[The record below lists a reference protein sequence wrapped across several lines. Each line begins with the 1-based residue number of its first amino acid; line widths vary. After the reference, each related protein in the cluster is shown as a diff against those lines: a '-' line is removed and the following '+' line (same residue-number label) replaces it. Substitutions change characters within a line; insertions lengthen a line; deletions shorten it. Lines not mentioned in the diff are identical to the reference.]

1 MAPAISAKERTEKTF
16 AELESFKNLLAAFTS
31 EWNDLDAFIAE
42 VDKSVAL
49 KHEELLAKEK
59 DFEET
64 NLKALEELD
73 KRDQAIPVREKSLL
87 AKLQHQK
94 DAAIAKYG
102 DVPNSSEEKKD
113 GMVVDAHAA
122 DDEDG
127 DAEMKDRKDSPAA
140 DVKEEKE
147 TSTAHPEVR
156 VRPQIMSLCEKM
168 DGEGLRKFIVD
179 HRKEISAL
187 RNEITAA
194 LHSAID
200 PARLVLKALEG
211 YHVLELDS
219 NHAKET
225 GASTNRRACILLL
238 ECLAEVLLDGEQK
251 PVVSPTIKEAA
262 KEVAKLWR
270 SKRDATL
277 SSSADAGNENSL
289 DAQAFL
295 QLLMAFGI
303 ASDFD
308 EDELLKLVYAI
319 CRRRQTPALCQALGL
334 QHKMPEF
341 VDTLNKDGKQI
352 EALCFAHH
360 FGLMEKIQPA
370 AMLKAYL
377 KEVRKVAQDMP
388 KNGVNPKHESMMKEL
403 AAVKAVIRAVDE
415 YNLGDQ
421 FSTEGLHKR
430 LVQLEKSKA
439 DRRKPVVM
447 NKGHTQFKKPRLSG
461 GGQGGSAHVHA
472 GPADR
477 GQYASANAAPYA
489 LSGQGV
495 YDRRPQ
501 GAYGSVYGADARSPG
516 SLSNSY
522 LYSSDVLSGSAYPAT
537 ASAYSSL
544 SGGYSGYPYGHGLVA
559 QSSYPS
565 SYLR

>member
-1 MAPAISAKERTEKTF
+1 MAPALSAKERTEKTF

-31 EWNDLDAFIAE
+31 EWNDLDDFIAE

-59 DFEET
+59 ACDEK

-73 KRDQAIPVREKSLL
+73 KREEAIPIREKSLL
-87 AKLQHQK
+87 AKLQNQK
-94 DAAIAKYG
+94 DAALAKYG
-102 DVPNSSEEKKD
+102 DGPSVEKQED
-113 GMVVDAHAA
+113 MDVDAHAS

-127 DAEMKDRKDSPAA
+127 DAEMKEGKDSPAA
-140 DVKEEKE
+140 DSKEKKE
-147 TSTAHPEVR
+147 ASTERSEVR
-156 VRPQIMSLCEKM
+156 VRPQILSLCEKM

-179 HRKEISAL
+179 HRKEIAAL
-187 RNEITAA
+187 RNEVTSA

-200 PARLVLKALEG
+200 PSRLVMKALEG

-238 ECLAEVLLDGEQK
+238 ECLAEVLRDGEEK
-251 PVVSPTIKEAA
+251 PIVPPNIKEAA
-262 KEVAKLWR
+262 KEIAKLWR

-277 SSSADAGNENSL
+277 STSSDAGNENSL

-295 QLLMAFGI
+295 QLLVTFGI
-303 ASDFD
+303 ASEFD
-308 EDELLKLVYAI
+308 EDELLKLVYAV

-341 VDTLNKDGKQI
+341 VESLDKDGKQI
-352 EALCFAHH
+352 EALGFAHH
-360 FGLMEKIQPA
+360 FGLMENIQPA

-377 KEVRKVAQDMP
+377 KEVRRLAQDMP
-388 KNGVNPKHESMMKEL
+388 KNGANPKHESMMKEL
-403 AAVKAVIRAVDE
+403 AAVKSVIRVVEE

-421 FSTEGLHKR
+421 FSTDGLQRR
-430 LVQLEKSKA
+430 LAQLEKSRA
-439 DRRKPVVM
+439 DRRKPAIM
-447 NKGHTQFKKPRLSG
+447 GKGQTLFKKPRLSG
-461 GGQGGSAHVHA
+461 GAQGGGGHLHA

-477 GQYASANAAPYA
+477 GHYGGANAPPYT
-489 LSGQGV
+489 LSGQAL

-501 GAYGSVYGADARSPG
+501 GGYSSVYGADARSPG
-516 SLSNSY
+516 SISNSY
-522 LYSSDVLSGSAYPAT
+522 LYSSDVLSGSAYPA
-537 ASAYSSL
+537 AGSAYSGL
-544 SGGYSGYPYGHGLVA
+544 SGGYSAYPYGHGVVT
-559 QSSYPS
+559 QTSYPS

>member
-1 MAPAISAKERTEKTF
+1 MAPALSAKERTEKTF
-16 AELESFKNLLAAFTS
+16 AELESFQNLLAAFTS

-59 DFEET
+59 AFEEK
-64 NLKALEELD
+64 NMKAFEELD
-73 KRDQAIPVREKSLL
+73 KREEAIPVREKSLL

-102 DVPNSSEEKKD
+102 DGPSADKQEAMD
-113 GMVVDAHAA
+113 VDVQAS
-122 DDEDG
+122 DDEDS
-127 DAEMKDRKDSPAA
+127 DAEMKERKDTHAA
-140 DVKEEKE
+140 GSKVKKE
-147 TSTAHPEVR
+147 ASSAHPEVR
-156 VRPQIMSLCEKM
+156 VRPQILSLCEKM

-179 HRKEISAL
+179 HRKEIAAL
-187 RNEITAA
+187 RNEVTAA

-200 PARLVLKALEG
+200 PSRLVLKALEG

-238 ECLAEVLLDGEQK
+238 ECLAEVLRDGEEN
-251 PVVSPTIKEAA
+251 PIVPPNIKEAA

-277 SSSADAGNENSL
+277 SSSSDAGSENSL

-295 QLLMAFGI
+295 QLLMTFGV
-303 ASDFD
+303 ASEFD
-308 EDELLKLVYAI
+308 EDELLKLVYAV
-319 CRRRQTPALCQALGL
+319 CRRRQTPALCQSLGL
-334 QHKMPEF
+334 QHKMSEF
-341 VDTLNKDGKQI
+341 VETLNKDGKQI
-352 EALCFAHH
+352 EALGFAHH

-377 KEVRKVAQDMP
+377 KEVRRVAQEMP
-388 KNGVNPKHESMMKEL
+388 KNGANPKHESMMKEL
-403 AAVKAVIRAVDE
+403 AAVKAVIRVVEE

-421 FSTEGLHKR
+421 FSTDGLQKR

-439 DRRKPVVM
+439 DRRKPAVM
-447 NKGHTQFKKPRLSG
+447 GKGQAQFKKPRLSG
-461 GGQGGSAHVHA
+461 GGQGGGSHLHA
-472 GPADR
+472 GPVER
-477 GQYASANAAPYA
+477 GQYGGANTTSYT
-489 LSGQGV
+489 LSGQAV
-495 YDRRPQ
+495 YDRRSQ
-501 GAYGSVYGADARSPG
+501 GAYSSVYGADARSPG
-516 SLSNSY
+516 SISNSY
-522 LYSSDVLSGSAYPAT
+522 LYASDVLSGSAYPAA
-537 ASAYSSL
+537 ASSYSGL
-544 SGGYSGYPYGHGLVA
+544 SGGYSGYPYGHGLVN

-565 SYLR
+565 TYLR

>member
-1 MAPAISAKERTEKTF
+1 MAPALSAKERTEK
-16 AELESFKNLLAAFTS
+16 AISELESFKNLLAAFTS
-31 EWNDLDAFIAE
+31 EWKDLDAFIEE

-49 KHEELLAKEK
+49 KQEELLAKEK
-59 DFEET
+59 AFEEQ
-64 NLKALEELD
+64 NLLATQALDRREE
-73 KRDQAIPVREKSLL
+73 AIPLREQSSL
-87 AKLQHQK
+87 AKLQQQK
-94 DAAIAKYG
+94 DAAIAKYSDDQTLPQKLDSM
-102 DVPNSSEEKKD
+102 DVD
-113 GMVVDAHAA
+113 TT
-122 DDEDG
+122 DENG
-127 DAEMKDRKDSPAA
+127 DADMKESKESPAA
-140 DVKEEKE
+140 DAKE
-147 TSTAHPEVR
+147 TPSAHTEVR
-156 VRPQIMSLCEKM
+156 ARPQIVSLCENM

-179 HRKEISAL
+179 HRKEIVSL
-187 RNEITAA
+187 RNEITVA

-200 PARLVLKALEG
+200 PSRLVLKALEG

-238 ECLAEVLLDGEQK
+238 ECLAEVLADPTLAGEQQ
-251 PVVSPTIKEAA
+251 PVVPPNIKEVA

-277 SSSADAGNENSL
+277 SSSSDGGNENSL

-295 QLLMAFGI
+295 QLLVTFGI
-303 ASDFD
+303 TSEFD
-308 EDELLKLVYAI
+308 EDELLKLVYAV

-334 QHKMPEF
+334 KHKMSDF
-341 VDTLNKDGKQI
+341 VETLNKDGKQI

-360 FGLMEKIQPA
+360 FGLMDKIQPA

-377 KEVRKVAQDMP
+377 KEVRRAAQEI
-388 KNGVNPKHESMMKEL
+388 KNGLNPKHESMMKEL
-403 AAVKAVIRAVDE
+403 SAVKAVLRAVEE
-415 YNLGDQ
+415 YNLGEQ
-421 FSTEGLHKR
+421 FTTDGLQRR

-439 DRRKPVVM
+439 DRRKPVIM
-447 NKGHTQFKKPRLSG
+447 GKSQMQYKKPRLSS
-461 GGQGGSAHVHA
+461 GGQGSHS

-477 GQYASANAAPYA
+477 GQYGGANAASYG
-489 LSGQGV
+489 LSGQAV

-501 GAYGSVYGADARSPG
+501 AAYGSVYGTDSRSPG
-516 SLSNSY
+516 SLTNSY
-522 LYSSDVLSGSAYPAT
+522 LYSADVLSGSAYPSA